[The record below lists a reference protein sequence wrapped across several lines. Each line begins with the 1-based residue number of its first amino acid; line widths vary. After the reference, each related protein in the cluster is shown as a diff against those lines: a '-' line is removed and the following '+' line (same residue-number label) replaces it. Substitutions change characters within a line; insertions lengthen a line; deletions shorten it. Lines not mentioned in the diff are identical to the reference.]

1 MIAAFTD
8 LFQFVFVSAV
18 VLLISGFLNSES
30 RFGIKE
36 FIFFKLT
43 HFIVF
48 RRCSSLILL
57 PVIIF
62 LLELMSIL
70 NVRATP

>member
-18 VLLISGFLNSES
+18 VLPISGFLNSES

-36 FIFFKLT
+36 FIFFELT

-57 PVIIF
+57 PSIIF
-62 LLELMSIL
+62 LFELISIL
-70 NVRATP
+70 NVRATL